1 MNYDPNIPAIP
12 TVYKGT
18 EMRSR
23 LEAKW
28 AAFFDAV
35 GLPWE
40 YEPIKL
46 GVWCPDFRLVVPCT
60 AEKCG
65 MHDHTVLAEVK
76 PFHDIDMFA
85 GHASERFKWGKGIDE
100 EGIAHLGSDWQTT
113 KIYMTHATFTRVP
126 CDLKNRL
133 KDICDEYDNQGG
145 KDIFKYCKKKWSEAE
160 SAIGDIR
167 QQEKLEAAQQ
177 AAPILQM
184 HQSKSQQTTPEPT
197 SVDPAVF
204 VIGGLLSCIQSQA
217 TYTTEDVLDVVR
229 SSVLTFDKQAR
240 ANLTTDDRLRLLDT
254 LHMIEAKS
262 NAIREG
268 RKAAR

>member
-46 GVWCPDFRLVVPCT
+46 DGWWPDFRLIVPCT
-60 AEKCG
+60 SDKCSDQ
-65 MHDHTVLAEVK
+65 HHTVLAEVK
-76 PFHDIDMFA
+76 PYNAVKMFN
-85 GHASERFKWGKGIDE
+85 GHASERFKWGESIE
-100 EGIAHLGSDWQTT
+100 EDGVAYLGQDWRTAKLYT
-113 KIYMTHATFTRVP
+113 SHSSFTRVP
-126 CDLKNRL
+126 CDLKHRFRDL
-133 KDICDEYDNQGG
+133 CDEVDNQGN
-145 KDIFKYCKKKWSEAE
+145 KDVFKYCLKKWAEAE
-160 SAIGDIR
+160 AVVGEIR
-167 QQEKLEAAQQ
+167 QQEKDSSQKQ

-184 HQSKSQQTTPEPT
+184 HQPKATVAKPETT
-197 SVDPAVF
+197 SVEPAVF
-204 VIGGLLSCIQSQA
+204 VIGGVLSCIQSQA

-240 ANLTTDDRLRLLDT
+240 ANLTTGDRLRLLDA
-254 LHMIEAKS
+254 LHMIEEKS
-262 NAIREG
+262 NAIHEG